1 MENLDWKK
9 LLPWFIIVLLLIWI
23 GSWLVIEDKKEV
35 KQDEEKRIREDE
47 RKQLLNNI
55 AKKEAFMDSLASME
69 SQKEEQKQVLLSLQG
84 ELAAA
89 RDGLEQ
95 AKEWQLLR
103 TQEER
108 EAEIS
113 AATQRIQEAE
123 RAIRNAE
130 ISLSWY
136 QTQTEAIQAEIE
148 RIQALID
155 RASSE

>member
-1 MENLDWKK
+1 MNQLDWKK
-9 LLPWFIIVLLLIWI
+9 LLPWAIIALLLLWMI
-23 GSWLVIEDKKEV
+23 SWVVIEDNQQN

-47 RKQLLNNI
+47 RKQLLNLI
-55 AKKEAFMDSLASME
+55 AKKEAFSDSLSVME
-69 SQKEEQKQVLLSLQG
+69 SEKETQKEVLLSLQG

-136 QTQTEAIQAEIE
+136 QSQIEALTQAIE
-148 RIQALID
+148 RLEQQIEQ
-155 RASSE
+155 SH

>member
-1 MENLDWKK
+1 MNQFDWKK
-9 LLPWFIIVLLLIWI
+9 LLPWAIIALLLLWMI
-23 GSWLVIEDKKEV
+23 SWVVIEDKQQD
-35 KQDEEKRIREDE
+35 KQDQEKRIREDE
-47 RKQLLNNI
+47 RKQLLNLM
-55 AKKEAFMDSLASME
+55 AKKEAFSDSLSVMESEKE
-69 SQKEEQKQVLLSLQG
+69 SQKEELLSLQG

-108 EAEIS
+108 ESEIS
-113 AATQRIQEAE
+113 VATQRIQEAE

-136 QTQTEAIQAEIE
+136 QTQIEALKQEIE
-148 RIQALID
+148 RLEQQIEQ
-155 RASSE
+155 SH